1 MIARGTHDIAS
12 STCLN
17 CEEVRLYLIGLVL
30 VDESFPFNAY
40 YVLDAVLEIVLK
52 FGAVILIS
60 PIFLVPGIVVVIIGA
75 FLGHVYMRA
84 QLPAKREASNLRAP
98 VLGHVG
104 SAISGLGK
112 CHIASWEDGN
122 LMFPFS
128 FNSCLRRRSCFP

>member
-1 MIARGTHDIAS
+1 MAS

-17 CEEVRLYLIGLVL
+17 SEEVSLTLTGLVL

-75 FLGHVYMRA
+75 FLGHAYMRA

-112 CHIASWEDGN
+112 CHITSLEDEQ
-122 LMFPFS
+122 LTFLFS
-128 FNSCLRRRSCFP
+128 FNPCVRRRSCFPEGVVCAY